1 MGALRRD
8 GEAFAE
14 TLAGVPM
21 DAPVPGCPD
30 WTAADLWWHLTEV
43 QDFWRFLVA
52 ARATAPDAYP
62 DPVRPA
68 DDELAAAYVAGL
80 DELIAT
86 LAATPDDVEVWS
98 WTPDHRAGWVVRR
111 MAHEAAAHLGDAQQT
126 AGQDA
131 SMDAEL
137 ASDGIDEFLEFF
149 AGHARQ
155 AKPDDPLRGSVHLH
169 CTDVAGEW
177 FVVDGPDGGLI
188 TTREHAKGDCA
199 LRGSASDL
207 IFALWRRLPLERID
221 VIGDAELA
229 ARFIDRTR
237 LD

>member
-1 MGALRRD
+1 M
-8 GEAFAE
+8 
-14 TLAGVPM
+14 
-21 DAPVPGCPD
+21 
-30 WTAADLWWHLTEV
+30 
-43 QDFWRFLVA
+43 
-52 ARATAPDAYP
+52 
-62 DPVRPA
+62 
-68 DDELAAAYVAGL
+68 
-80 DELIAT
+80 
-86 LAATPDDVEVWS
+86 
-98 WTPDHRAGWVVRR
+98 
-111 MAHEAAAHLGDAQQT
+111 
-126 AGQDA
+126 
-131 SMDAEL
+131 
-137 ASDGIDEFLEFF
+137 
-149 AGHARQ
+149 
-155 AKPDDPLRGSVHLH
+155 HLH